1 MSGAGK
7 MIHPNAVRYFLYN
20 AEEEL
25 IKALN
30 TEERSVSEQKEYWE
44 NFDSRLFQNDDKKRA
59 STDAQSYI
67 NANIRP
73 NSRTIK
79 GLAHT
84 MLRKHEDQ
92 DARNMLLESF
102 RDMENSIQ
110 EFITSNTRMIIY
122 REALEYVRKLSDAFE
137 VFYNTFAG
145 DVHKINHGIES
156 IGKKYEIDSD
166 QPVRYVCA
174 TKECLDALN
183 RKSVNT
189 TGTFELPGDLC
200 ASIFEKVRSYA
211 VLKEKGEITIAM
223 EGTWA
228 PWTFHDEEDVL
239 TGYDTEV
246 GKLIAEGLGV
256 EPVFVEGEWDGLFA
270 GLNSSRYDIVA
281 NGVEVTPE
289 RAETYDFSEPYAFI
303 RTAIIVR
310 DDNTNITSFEDLD
323 GKHTA
328 NTLASTY
335 ATLAESYGATATGVD
350 DLAQTIELLLA
361 GRVDATLNAE
371 VTYYDYMA
379 QHPDAPIKIAA
390 LTDTASEVS
399 IPVRKG
405 ENSAALL
412 ESINAAIDSLRESG
426 ELSRISEK
434 YFGSDISS
442 IN

>member
-1 MSGAGK
+1 M
-7 MIHPNAVRYFLYN
+7 
-20 AEEEL
+20 
-25 IKALN
+25 
-30 TEERSVSEQKEYWE
+30 
-44 NFDSRLFQNDDKKRA
+44 
-59 STDAQSYI
+59 
-67 NANIRP
+67 
-73 NSRTIK
+73 
-79 GLAHT
+79 
-84 MLRKHEDQ
+84 
-92 DARNMLLESF
+92 
-102 RDMENSIQ
+102 
-110 EFITSNTRMIIY
+110 
-122 REALEYVRKLSDAFE
+122 
-137 VFYNTFAG
+137 
-145 DVHKINHGIES
+145 
-156 IGKKYEIDSD
+156 
-166 QPVRYVCA
+166 
-174 TKECLDALN
+174 
-183 RKSVNT
+183 
-189 TGTFELPGDLC
+189 
-200 ASIFEKVRSYA
+200 
-211 VLKEKGEITIAM
+211 
-223 EGTWA
+223 
-228 PWTFHDEEDVL
+228 
-239 TGYDTEV
+239 
-246 GKLIAEGLGV
+246 
-256 EPVFVEGEWDGLFA
+256 EWDGLFA

-310 DDNTNITSFEDLD
+310 DDNTDITSFEDLD